1 MYHNDDNRGVAAE
14 CHWRLDRQWARAGK
28 SLVRESFLAPNGS
41 RERILGTARTAR
53 RADRGP
59 LFLKKVWWSARLITC
74 GMVLQASGCTFDSN
88 AFFGDSLAAIFDN
101 VAATLIITTLSDL
114 LGVAPSFAF

>member
-1 MYHNDDNRGVAAE
+1 MCRNNDKRGVASDM
-14 CHWRLDRQWARAGK
+14 RRPG

-59 LFLKKVWWSARLITC
+59 LFLKRVWQSARFITC
-74 GMVLQASGCTFDSN
+74 GVLLQASGCTFDSE

-101 VAATLIITTLSDL
+101 IATTLIITALADL
-114 LGVAPSFAF
+114 LGVTPSFGF

>member
-1 MYHNDDNRGVAAE
+1 MYHNDDNRGDSSDMRAG

-28 SLVRESFLAPNGS
+28 LPVALHPGQSV
-41 RERILGTARTAR
+41 R

-59 LFLKKVWWSARLITC
+59 LFPKTAQRLARLMTC
-74 GMVLQASGCTFDSN
+74 GVVLQASSCTFDSE

-101 VAATLIITTLSDL
+101 IATTLIITTLADL
-114 LGVAPSFAF
+114 LGVAPTFGF

>member
-1 MYHNDDNRGVAAE
+1 MDHNDDNREIATDACRRG
-14 CHWRLDRQWARAGK
+14 R
-28 SLVRESFLAPNGS
+28 P
-41 RERILGTARTAR
+41 AR

-59 LFLKKVWWSARLITC
+59 LLLKKVWRSARLMTC
-74 GMVLQASGCTFDSN
+74 GVLLQASGCTFDSE

-101 VAATLIITTLSDL
+101 VATTLIITTLSDV